1 VSRILIVSSDTGGPA
16 AAAVGVGA
24 ELARRGHDV
33 RVLGHVA
40 QYRAVH
46 DAGLSFAARST
57 ALDPARALPERQ
69 FAAARVALA
78 VDPRSALDVR
88 AELAR
93 RRPDVVVV
101 EATELAAL
109 REAER
114 SGLPVVVLA
123 ATLHG
128 YLTRTWARGPIGLAT
143 TLRRLR
149 PGKLWGAA
157 ARVLVAT
164 DPQLDP
170 DAGTL
175 PSNAVHTGAVLGPTR
190 PPAREPDP
198 FVAVSLSTGYQPAQA
213 DALQRIL
220 DALGTLD
227 VTATVS
233 VGDGVDAEP
242 LRAPGNVV
250 LHRYVDHDDVLARAH
265 LLIGHGGHATT
276 VRALANDLPVLV
288 MPLHPLFEHA
298 AVGAAVAQ
306 AGAGRVLGADAPA
319 EAVAHAVR
327 ALLGGGRHHAAAA
340 EVGARLRARDGAAAA
355 ADEIERLH
363 PS

>member
-1 VSRILIVSSDTGGPA
+1 MARILIVTSDTGGPA
-16 AAAVGVGA
+16 AAAVGIGA

-101 EATELAAL
+101 DATELAAL

-114 SGLPVVVLA
+114 SGLPVAVLA

-164 DPQLDP
+164 DPQLD
-170 DAGTL
+170 DDDL
-175 PSNAVHTGAVLGPTR
+175 PGNAVHTGAVLGPTR

-198 FVAVSLSTGYQPAQA
+198 FVVVSLSTGYQPAQA

-227 VTATVS
+227 VTAAVS

-242 LRAPGNVV
+242 LRVPGNAV

-288 MPLHPLFEHA
+288 LPLHPLFEHA

-319 EAVAHAVR
+319 EAIAHAVR

-340 EVGARLRARDGAAAA
+340 GVGARLRARDGAAAA
-355 ADEIERLH
+355 ADEVEQLA

>member
-1 VSRILIVSSDTGGPA
+1 MARILIVTSDTGGPA
-16 AAAVGVGA
+16 AAAVGIGA
-24 ELARRGHDV
+24 ELSRRGHDV

-46 DAGLSFAARST
+46 EAGLSFAARST

-88 AELAR
+88 AELTR

-101 EATELAAL
+101 DATELAAL
-109 REAER
+109 REVER
-114 SGLPVVVLA
+114 SGLPVAVLA

-164 DPQLDP
+164 DPQLD
-170 DAGTL
+170 DGDL
-175 PSNAVHTGAVLGPTR
+175 PGNAVHTGAVLGPTR

-227 VTATVS
+227 VTAAVS

-242 LRAPGNVV
+242 LRVPGNAV

-288 MPLHPLFEHA
+288 LPLHPLFEHA

-319 EAVAHAVR
+319 EAIAHAVR

-355 ADEIERLH
+355 ADEVEQLG

>member
-1 VSRILIVSSDTGGPA
+1 MARILIVTADTGGPA

-46 DAGLSFAARST
+46 EAGLSFAARST
-57 ALDPARALPERQ
+57 ALDPARELPERQ

-101 EATELAAL
+101 DATELAAL

-128 YLTRTWARGPIGLAT
+128 YLARTWARGPIGLAT

-164 DPQLDP
+164 DPQLD
-170 DAGTL
+170 DGDL

-213 DALQRIL
+213 GALQRIL

-227 VTATVS
+227 VTAAVS

-242 LRAPGNVV
+242 LRVPGNAV

-288 MPLHPLFEHA
+288 LPLHPLFEHA

-306 AGAGRVLGADAPA
+306 AGAGRVLGADAPP
-319 EAVAHAVR
+319 EAIAHAVR
-327 ALLGGGRHHAAAA
+327 ALLGEGRHHAAAA

-355 ADEIERLH
+355 ADEVEQLA